1 MKKYV
6 ILITLVAAIML
17 LCGNALA
24 DNVLGVATTNG
35 VLNSDNTVTVS
46 IAAGEGDVRTY
57 TSGPLTD
64 LETGILMQGV
74 DGGGFGFV
82 NYPLA
87 TGALVEALLDDAG
100 NCTDFN
106 VIEKAGVFFDVA
118 KYGGEL
124 SPVNGEPGKMVA
136 KGWVL
141 AKTDLNGRKTITL
154 GDGND
159 TTKLFRETYPVADDC
174 VVYLVD
180 NATDCTLTVGSFAD
194 INVTAAI
201 DGHISAPGQFQRIAD
216 CLAQAR
222 IILDNQN
229 GQTVLTHRINFQ
241 YRRHSPARS

>member
-100 NCTDFN
+100 NCTDFTSN
-106 VIEKAGVFFDVA
+106 MT
-118 KYGGEL
+118 
-124 SPVNGEPGKMVA
+124 P
-136 KGWVL
+136 
-141 AKTDLNGRKTITL
+141 
-154 GDGND
+154 
-159 TTKLFRETYPVADDC
+159 
-174 VVYLVD
+174 
-180 NATDCTLTVGSFAD
+180 
-194 INVTAAI
+194 
-201 DGHISAPGQFQRIAD
+201 
-216 CLAQAR
+216 
-222 IILDNQN
+222 
-229 GQTVLTHRINFQ
+229 
-241 YRRHSPARS
+241 